1 MLQTSNIWWWFPGV
15 FSSADIW
22 FALRF
27 TVRNHR
33 DGLGISVS
41 TICIVAEVGDC
52 WACLALEHARLA
64 RHRTCYGQLV
74 ALSTCG
80 DATWLPSKPS
90 SHWAGNAFACL
101 ASLSNPSVPRSST
114 CDNRNTMKT
123 LITRWL
129 MEWEAG
135 YCLEAEAVCPC
146 VCPVY
151 AIYDL
156 PIVLV
161 LRHWNTSYCRV
172 CVCRLYPWLE

>member
-1 MLQTSNIWWWFPGV
+1 MCNKLQIF
-15 FSSADIW
+15 
-22 FALRF
+22 
-27 TVRNHR
+27 
-33 DGLGISVS
+33 DGGSLVCSVQRIFGLPYVLQLE
-41 TICIVAEVGDC
+41 TIVMGWGYLCLI
-52 WACLALEHARLA
+52 CLALEHARLT
-64 RHRTCYGQLV
+64 RHWTCYGQLV

-101 ASLSNPSVPRSST
+101 ASLSNPSVQRSST

-151 AIYDL
+151 AIDDL

-161 LRHWNTSYCRV
+161 LWHWNTI
-172 CVCRLYPWLE
+172 LL

>member
-1 MLQTSNIWWWFPGV
+1 VLQTSNIWWWFPGV
-15 FSSADIW
+15 FSTADIW
-22 FALRF
+22 FALLF
-27 TVRNHR
+27 IVKNHR

-101 ASLSNPSVPRSST
+101 ASLSNPSVQRSST

-135 YCLEAEAVCPC
+135 YCLVAEAVCPC